1 MMKNIKSQYR
11 YVNCISKDGKE
22 HWHVQ
27 MNGVGRDKFPTE
39 RDAAIAVDKLLI
51 SKGKEPINILKRKS

>member
-1 MMKNIKSQYR
+1 M
-11 YVNCISKDGKE
+11 KDGKE

-27 MNGVGRDKFPTE
+27 MNGIGRDKFPTE

-51 SKGKEPINILKRKS
+51 SKGKEPINILKRKA